1 MKAPARPASR
11 RATRKTAAERAT
23 ARADAA
29 TIRPAAGFNFGDD
42 IPTRPLR
49 VAIYIRIS
57 TDEEHQPFSLEAQET
72 KLRSYVEIQPGW
84 ELVGPIYRD
93 EKSGATLERPALQ
106 RALTAAKAGRFDIL
120 LVYRVDRLARS
131 LRGLVD
137 ILDQLDAAEVGF
149 RSATEPVDT
158 STAVGQMLVQMLG
171 VFAQFERET
180 IIDRVIN
187 GMERKAAKGEWCGG
201 YRPHGYEL
209 DRDTGK
215 LVPVD
220 GEDKVPAMIFDM
232 YVRERLGARAVGT
245 RLNERGLRTK
255 AGNRWNAEAVLTVL
269 RNRVYLGEIY
279 FRGTWYRAE
288 KHHTPLVDADV
299 FEQAQQILIARGDDH
314 AKRAYVNSDYTLA
327 GQITCV
333 HCGKRYLGTAAT
345 GKLYRYRYYT
355 CYTRQRY
362 GADACPAERLPA
374 DQVEQAVLGAL
385 VDTYR
390 RTDLIHE
397 AVTAVAASVESMRD
411 TYQAEVTAI
420 DGELASIDAKTDR
433 LISAI
438 ENGLNEGDAIER
450 ITENRQRT
458 NQLRLR
464 RNELAALT
472 DGAPIG
478 PTADQLAVIIDGITQ
493 AMTEAEP
500 NAIKRLFE
508 QLVHEVRVTGRSNI
522 KPYFRIPT
530 NGTTP
535 DQGSGVRTLSGSV
548 PPAGFEPALLVQRLD
563 P

>member
-1 MKAPARPASR
+1 
-11 RATRKTAAERAT
+11 
-23 ARADAA
+23 
-29 TIRPAAGFNFGDD
+29 
-42 IPTRPLR
+42 
-49 VAIYIRIS
+49 
-57 TDEEHQPFSLEAQET
+57 
-72 KLRSYVEIQPGW
+72 
-84 ELVGPIYRD
+84 
-93 EKSGATLERPALQ
+93 
-106 RALTAAKAGRFDIL
+106 
-120 LVYRVDRLARS
+120 
-131 LRGLVD
+131 
-137 ILDQLDAAEVGF
+137 
-149 RSATEPVDT
+149 
-158 STAVGQMLVQMLG
+158 
-171 VFAQFERET
+171 
-180 IIDRVIN
+180 
-187 GMERKAAKGEWCGG
+187 
-201 YRPHGYEL
+201 
-209 DRDTGK
+209 
-215 LVPVD
+215 
-220 GEDKVPAMIFDM
+220 
-232 YVRERLGARAVGT
+232 
-245 RLNERGLRTK
+245 
-255 AGNRWNAEAVLTVL
+255 
-269 RNRVYLGEIY
+269 
-279 FRGTWYRAE
+279 
-288 KHHTPLVDADV
+288 V

-314 AKRAYVNSDYTLA
+314 ATLRAYVNSDYTLA

-390 RTDLIHE
+390 RTDLIYE
-397 AVTAVAASVESMRD
+397 AVTAVAASIESMRD

-450 ITENRQRT
+450 ITEHRQRA

-478 PTADQLAVIIDGITQ
+478 PTTDQLAVIIDGISQ
-493 AMTEAEP
+493 ATTEAEP

-522 KPYFRIPT
+522 KPYFRIPL
-530 NGTTP
+530 NGTIP

-548 PPAGFEPALLVQRLD
+548 RPAGFEPATLGLEALAV
-563 P
+563 

>member
-1 MKAPARPASR
+1 VKAPARPASR

-478 PTADQLAVIIDGITQ
+478 PTADQLAVIIDGISQ